1 NKIRAGVLICFESI
15 FPDIARQEAVK
26 GANLL
31 VNLTNDAWYG
41 ESSAPYHSWA
51 MTVFRAV
58 ENRRSLVRAANTGI
72 SGFVPPTGEILKEAP
87 LFKVQAIT
95 ASIPLL
101 TGHTVF
107 MRGGYRF
114 GVLCLALIPF
124 LLYLSAFKKQKK
136 Q

>member
-1 NKIRAGVLICFESI
+1 V
-15 FPDIARQEAVK
+15 

-31 VNLTNDAWYG
+31 VNMTNDAWYG
-41 ESSAPYHSWA
+41 KSSAPYHSWA

-72 SGFVPPTGEILKEAP
+72 SGFVSPQGVINKESS
-87 LFKVQAIT
+87 LFTAQAISFKT
-95 ASIPLL
+95 PLL

-107 MRGGYRF
+107 MQGGYRF
-114 GVLCLALIPF
+114 GLICCILIPI
-124 LLYLSAFKKQKK
+124 LLYLSTRRQ